1 MTGVSEQEARQ
12 ARGELKL
19 NLKVADDSFEN
30 LGKVGRKGTAH
41 IMCSGSAMEQLEFM
55 EDLLMVRSILH

>member
-55 EDLLMVRSILH
+55 EDH